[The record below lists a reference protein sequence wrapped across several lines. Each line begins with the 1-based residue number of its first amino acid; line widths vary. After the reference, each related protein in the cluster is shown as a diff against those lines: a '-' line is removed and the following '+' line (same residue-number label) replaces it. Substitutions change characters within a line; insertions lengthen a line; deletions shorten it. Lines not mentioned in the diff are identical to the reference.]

1 MKDWENA
8 KIDCESDFGNKNNQL
23 RTGYFFY
30 PILFLHNS
38 SISWNCRL

>member
-23 RTGYFFY
+23 RTGYFFTLY
-30 PILFLHNS
+30 YFYIIQALAE
-38 SISWNCRL
+38 IAG